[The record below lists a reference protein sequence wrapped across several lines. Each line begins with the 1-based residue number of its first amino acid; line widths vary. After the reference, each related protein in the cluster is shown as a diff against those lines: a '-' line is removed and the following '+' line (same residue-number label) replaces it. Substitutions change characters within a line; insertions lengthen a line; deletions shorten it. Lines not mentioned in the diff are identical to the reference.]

1 MSEAQVENW
10 FWEQGIRC
18 IYEPQI
24 VIGDEEFLPDWVL
37 LPQNGIDKPVII
49 EYWGLCRDDHTLAKW
64 ALKKKPRYLDRKQFK
79 ESIYNGSEHY
89 YYVGVYP
96 QELNQLG
103 VTLFQKLQ
111 DLGWSPSGSES

>member
-96 QELNQLG
+96 QELNQLE

>member
-64 ALKKKPRYLDRKQFK
+64 ALKKNHAIWIENNSRKVYIT
-79 ESIYNGSEHY
+79 EPSIIIM
-89 YYVGVYP
+89 
-96 QELNQLG
+96 LG
-103 VTLFQKLQ
+103 FILK
-111 DLGWSPSGSES
+111 S